1 MQEWLYIYREC
12 LNRCSTRR
20 SAEKRARITVI
31 IILAQDMSVPILVL
45 DVVCIHEVGVE
56 VAAEVA
62 VEVTRVI
69 IVVKENTNLI

>member
-1 MQEWLYIYREC
+1 
-12 LNRCSTRR
+12 
-20 SAEKRARITVI
+20 
-31 IILAQDMSVPILVL
+31 MSVPILVL